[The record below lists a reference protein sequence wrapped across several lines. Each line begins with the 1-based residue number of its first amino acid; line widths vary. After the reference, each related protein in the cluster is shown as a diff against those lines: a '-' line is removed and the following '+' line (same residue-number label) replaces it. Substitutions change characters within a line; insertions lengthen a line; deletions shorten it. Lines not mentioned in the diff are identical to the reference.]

1 MGRRWS
7 EQKRRQLEA
16 AVSTEE
22 ERIFIQEADD
32 PIAWSENHL
41 FDPDIGEDRFSVKKM
56 FYNLLRDPRKDRAG
70 RIGRQAG
77 KTVHMTVDVMYT
89 ASWDTHAV
97 ILVFIPEKKNMNRM
111 LEIMGN
117 LLRRSDLRG
126 SFVMGGKRE
135 KKDNIEAEYDYEIRV
150 SSGSVIRFFFM
161 SHNPDKARGQR
172 GTHIYI
178 DEVDYLPEKAFPV
191 ILGILKSNPSIKIW
205 ASSTPIGLE
214 NTWFREFC
222 DRCAD
227 PKTDDSVEYHMPTT
241 MEENWPEIEKRL
253 RAVIFDEV
261 TWKLEVMAEWAEAKG
276 AVYKKAMIDSAIE
289 RSIISGV
296 YADSEDLLNTLE
308 YHSSNRIL
316 GVDWN
321 NPQNGV
327 RLVEIAEMY
336 NNAPW
341 VTRNEKIAYETYT
354 QLAAVER
361 IIELHKECNYAKIT
375 VDAGFG
381 ETQIELLHKKLV
393 EIGQDPRFILVVVDS
408 GKKEETV
415 IEYENP
421 GNGARRRETISVR
434 IKNRLV
440 GLLAKYIEASLVLLQ
455 EEDSFK
461 EGLVKEIRNFRRKS
475 PNRESG
481 FVYTETT
488 HSLAALQLAVYGY
501 DIYVTEG
508 RRSSHAPGDSVG
520 YGDLEML
527 VRQRMHNMKTAAIVS
542 QSFSTRPGTGSRT
555 GGLTRGGGFN
565 GKPR

>member
-7 EQKRRQLEA
+7 EQRKNQLEA

-32 PIAWSENHL
+32 PIAWAENHL
-41 FDPDIGEDRFSVKKM
+41 FDPDIGEDPFVVKKM

-70 RIGRQAG
+70 RIGRQSG
-77 KTVHMTVDVMYT
+77 KTVHMTIDVMYT
-89 ASWDTHAV
+89 ASWETHAV
-97 ILVFIPEKKNMNRM
+97 ILVFIPEKKNMNRI
-111 LEIMGN
+111 LEIMSN

-222 DRCAD
+222 DTCAD
-227 PKTDDSVEYHMPTT
+227 PKTEDSVEYHMPTT
-241 MEENWPEIEKRL
+241 MEENWPEIERRL
-253 RAVIFDEV
+253 KAVIFDEV
-261 TWKLEVMAEWAEAKG
+261 TWKLEVMAEWAESKG
-276 AVYKKAMIDSAIE
+276 AVYKKMLIDRSIE
-289 RSIISGV
+289 RSVIAGAYMS
-296 YADSEDLLNTLE
+296 AEDLMNTLE
-308 YHSSNRIL
+308 YESSPRIL

-327 RLVEIAEMY
+327 RLVEIAEMF
-336 NNAPW
+336 NQTPW

-361 IIELHKECNYAKIT
+361 IIELHKVCNYAKIT

-393 EIGQDPRFILVVVDS
+393 EMGQDPRFLLVVVDS

-415 IEYENP
+415 IEYEAP
-421 GNGARRRETISVR
+421 ESGARRQETISVR

-440 GLLAKYIEASLVLLQ
+440 GLLAKYIESSLVFLQ
-455 EEDSFK
+455 EDDITK
-461 EGLVKEIRNFRRKS
+461 DGLVKEVRNFRRKS

-481 FVYTETT
+481 FMYTETT

-501 DIYVTEG
+501 DMYVNEG
-508 RRSSHAPGDSVG
+508 RRSSHSPGESLG
-520 YGDLEML
+520 YGDLTSL
-527 VRQRMHNMKTAAIVS
+527 VRQRMNNMKTAAIVS
-542 QSFSTRPGTGSRT
+542 QSFSGKHTTGNRT
-555 GGLTRGGGFN
+555 GGLTRGGGFH